1 MRSDFDNFKV
11 FQDGNC
17 FTDKYADMLYF
28 PVENKLDFP
37 QVIKNRVNSMLQ
49 IMINKYEKD
58 NCITLDIDNLIL
70 NARLECYIVP
80 EGKIQHSISITI
92 MSNKNYNT
100 EVLIE
105 DEYIVLKDDPMYN
118 EFKMYFMKRLEQE
131 LFKESF

>member
-1 MRSDFDNFKV
+1 MKSDFDNFKV

-28 PVENKLDFP
+28 PVENKSNFP
-37 QVIKNRVNSMLQ
+37 EVIKNRVNLMLQ
-49 IMINKYEKD
+49 KMINKYEKD
-58 NCITLDIDNLIL
+58 NYCTLDIDNLIL

-80 EGKIQHSISITI
+80 EGKIQHSINITI

-100 EVLIE
+100 GVFIE

-118 EFKMYFMKRLEQE
+118 CFRLYFMKMLEYE
-131 LFKESF
+131 LFSRGL

>member
-28 PVENKLDFP
+28 PVENKSDFP